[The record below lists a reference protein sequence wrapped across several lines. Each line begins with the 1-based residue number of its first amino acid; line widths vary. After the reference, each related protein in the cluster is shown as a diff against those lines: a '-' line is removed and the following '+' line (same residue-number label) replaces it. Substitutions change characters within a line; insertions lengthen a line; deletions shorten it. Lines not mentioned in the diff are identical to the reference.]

1 MSSTNWNDIFF
12 YRDGKLYWKM
22 RGRGIRFG
30 KEAGSVNTS
39 GYIVVMFNGKYYKA
53 HRIIWEMH
61 YGPIP
66 EGMEVDHIW
75 HNRKDNRIENLR
87 LVTRIDNSRN
97 KSRNKNNT
105 SGVTGVNWNN
115 QRSKWESSIKVN
127 GNSVFLGLYSSFDDA
142 VKARKEAERKYDF
155 HPNHGVNLI

>member
-12 YRDGKLYWKM
+12 YRDGKLHWKM

-30 KEAGSVNTS
+30 QEAGSVNTS

-75 HNRKDNRIENLR
+75 HNRKDNQIENLR
-87 LVTRIDNSRN
+87 LVTRIENSRN